1 MKLLWGIPRDTPI
14 PTYIIPQLFMAQA
27 TIILVIA
34 AIIATPVIQPG
45 VSMSGITP
53 GLAGDSG
60 SVIPAALLDSP
71 LDSAD
76 GTEGDGGGQA
86 GTAGIDGAIAMV
98 IEGGLQRV
106 TEPGTEKVT
115 VTPHEEIYITPRVI
129 RQG

>member
-1 MKLLWGIPRDTPI
+1 MKLLWDIPPDTPI
-14 PTYIIPQLFMAQA
+14 LTYIIPPLFMAQV
-27 TIILVIA
+27 TPTVDIA
-34 AIIATPVIQPG
+34 AIIATHVIQPG

-60 SVIPAALLDSP
+60 SVIPAALFDSP
-71 LDSAD
+71 LDLAD

-86 GTAGIDGAIAMV
+86 GTAAIDGAIAMV
-98 IEGGLQRV
+98 IEGGLLRV